1 MASLLPGEESKK
13 KQEFIFNSKNC
24 LEALVELAA
33 SGVELPC
40 VKMKNLVVAGKSKLV
55 PYIEFNFDRSGTWL
69 M

>member
-55 PYIEFNFDRSGTWL
+55 P
-69 M
+69 